1 MKNVIIPFFAAAS
14 LAFTACEQTTP
25 SEAAQHNQAGE
36 ATADT
41 AVVFRDGKS
50 AATVAGNAAGSV
62 ANAFD
67 ISKAKLK
74 SVKFPEVRL
83 PNITVTEDS
92 TYSVYA
98 VSDDV
103 LFDTDKATIKPTAAA
118 TLDEIANS
126 IGTRFAS
133 RDVQV
138 TGFADSRG
146 DASYNMQLG
155 QERANAVKAYLV
167 KNSKLTKN
175 RVDTESFGEQKPVAT
190 NATPAGRQQNR
201 RVEIV
206 VRKK

>member
-1 MKNVIIPFFAAAS
+1 MHKLIFPLLAVSA
-14 LAFTACEQTTP
+14 LAFTACEHTTP
-25 SEAAQHNQAGE
+25 TETAQHNQASE

-41 AVVFRDGKS
+41 AVVFRDGQS
-50 AATVAGNAAGSV
+50 AAAVAS
-62 ANAFD
+62 NAFD
-67 ISKAKLK
+67 RSKAQLK
-74 SVKFPEVRL
+74 SVKFPEVNL

-98 VSDDV
+98 VNDDV
-103 LFDTDKATIKPTAAA
+103 LFDTDKATIKPAAAA
-118 TLDEIANS
+118 TLDQIANS

-175 RVDTESFGEQKPVAT
+175 KVETESFGEQKPVAT
-190 NATPAGRQQNR
+190 NATPAGRQENR

-206 VRKK
+206 VRKR